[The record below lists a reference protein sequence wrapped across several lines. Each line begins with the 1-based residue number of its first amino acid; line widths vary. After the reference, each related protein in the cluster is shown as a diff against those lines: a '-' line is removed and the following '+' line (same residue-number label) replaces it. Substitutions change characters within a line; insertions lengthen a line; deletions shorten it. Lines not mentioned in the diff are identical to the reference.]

1 MVHLF
6 EVVGQQLGWVQ
17 MSSLM
22 VLLGITYS
30 WWCTL
35 INFLKKMVF
44 RCYEA
49 GTDSHSAIAWEFIVY
64 SAKACILVYFRNVG
78 HLST

>member
-1 MVHLF
+1 MLCLF

-17 MSSLM
+17 VSSLM
-22 VLLGITYS
+22 VLLGIAYS

-35 INFLKKMVF
+35 INSLKKMVF

-64 SAKACILVYFRNVG
+64 SAKACMLVCFRNVG

>member
-1 MVHLF
+1 
-6 EVVGQQLGWVQ
+6 

-22 VLLGITYS
+22 VILEMTYS

-35 INFLKKMVF
+35 INSLTKVTLRF
-44 RCYEA
+44 YEA
-49 GTDSHSAIAWEFIVY
+49 GTDSHSAIAWKFVVY
-64 SAKACILVYFRNVG
+64 SAKACMLVYSRNVC